1 MENGENRRRFRIEPV
16 LGVAALLLLLVG
28 CFVVLRPF
36 FSALLWAIILTYS
49 LGPLQRKFT
58 QWLGGSRTWAAC
70 LVTLTMTVV
79 LLGPIVAIGVS
90 LAQDGRNLAVAG
102 RTWLMEAP
110 EQAPPWLAGIPVV
123 GGQLETYWVDFAE
136 DRDRWMEQL
145 DKEVAP
151 APRQMVLPDPPPSGV
166 AVDEVAKRA
175 PSPHVVLVLG
185 QLLSWARTGLVATG
199 VAVGQGVTQVVVSA
213 FLTFFLLR
221 DAPLLAGRLRV
232 VVDRLAGWRGRHL
245 IEVAG
250 DTVRG
255 VIYGVLGT
263 ALVQALLAGLGFW
276 LAGVPAAVLLGVLT
290 FVVAVIP
297 FGPPIIWVPAAL
309 WLFAQSAPGWG
320 IFMILWGALVISSVD
335 NILRPFLISQG
346 TNLPFVLIFCGVIGG
361 LFAFGLVGV
370 FLGPTLLAVAFRLVD
385 EWSSRSSPLDVE
397 KQAGGGI

>member
-1 MENGENRRRFRIEPV
+1 MESEGNHRRLRIEPV
-16 LGVAALLLLLVG
+16 LGGAALLLLLVG
-28 CFVVLRPF
+28 CVFVLRPF
-36 FSALLWAIILTYS
+36 FSALVWAMILTYT
-49 LGPLQRKFT
+49 LGPLQRIFT
-58 QWLGGSRTWAAC
+58 RWLRGSRTLAAC

-79 LLGPIVAIGVS
+79 LLGPVVAIGVR

-102 RTWLMEAP
+102 RTWLIEAP
-110 EQAPPWLAGIPVV
+110 DQAPPWVGAVPLV
-123 GGQLETYWVDFAE
+123 GGLLEDYWEDFAE
-136 DRDRWMEQL
+136 DRDRWIEQL
-145 DKEVAP
+145 DKEVTP
-151 APRQMVLPDPPPSGV
+151 APQQMRRMVLPDPASPGE
-166 AVDEVAKRA
+166 EVAKRP
-175 PSPHVVLVLG
+175 PSPHVVVVLG
-185 QLLSWARTGLVATG
+185 QFFSWARTGLVALG

-221 DAPLLAGRLRV
+221 DAPLLAERLGV
-232 VVDRLAGWRGRHL
+232 AVDRLAGWRGRHL

-276 LAGVPAAVLLGVLT
+276 VAGVPGAVLLGVLT
-290 FVVAVIP
+290 FFVAVIP

-309 WLFAQSAPGWG
+309 WLFAQSSPGWG
-320 IFMILWGALVISSVD
+320 IFMVLWGGLVISSVD

-361 LFAFGLVGV
+361 ILAFGLVGV

-385 EWSSRSSPLDVE
+385 EWSSMPSPRDAE
-397 KQAGGGI
+397 GGN